1 MTTLSA
7 IKHDILFMTEAIV
20 KKSAAILLITVLSSL
35 ICNTVAS
42 QNQFCEDLIGKHS
55 DGNLPFSSTDD
66 KKKYISCIF
75 KIQNSGFL
83 LDEMECKYDSAKLKI
98 DLAIRGWTYLKDTL
112 NQANLLKYMGYLNGR
127 LGDFEEAKIQIQKAI
142 ELYETQIFE
151 EGIMVCKFNLARVF
165 EYQGLMDSAFILSNK
180 VRDFWENKQDKSRVF
195 VTNTYLIHLA
205 NLAKK
210 NINIDS
216 FIKDNQTMLTH
227 SDIYWQ
233 NELDF
238 YYVTAEYYRSREA
251 SVANRFARQYEEAVE
266 RRSDSSSE
274 IQLSLYDPGRC
285 R

>member
-1 MTTLSA
+1 
-7 IKHDILFMTEAIV
+7 MTEAIV
-20 KKSAAILLITVLSSL
+20 RKRSFILLVTVFSAL

-42 QNQFCEDLIGKHS
+42 QNQFCEDLIRKHS

-66 KKKYISCIF
+66 RKKYVSCIF
-75 KIQNSGFL
+75 EIQNSGFL

-98 DLAIRGWTYLKDTL
+98 ELAIRGWTYLKDTL
-112 NQANLLKYMGYLNGR
+112 NQANLLKYIGYLNGR
-127 LGDFEEAKIQIQKAI
+127 LGEFEEAKIQIHKAI
-142 ELYETQIFE
+142 ELYETQFFE
-151 EGIMVCKFNLARVF
+151 EGIMVSKFNLARVF

-210 NINIDS
+210 TITIDS
-216 FIKDNQTMLTH
+216 FIKENQTMLTH
-227 SDIYWQ
+227 ADIYWQ

-251 SVANRFARQYEEAVE
+251 SVANRFARQYKEAVE

-274 IQLSLYDPGRC
+274 MQLSLYDPGRC
-285 R
+285 P